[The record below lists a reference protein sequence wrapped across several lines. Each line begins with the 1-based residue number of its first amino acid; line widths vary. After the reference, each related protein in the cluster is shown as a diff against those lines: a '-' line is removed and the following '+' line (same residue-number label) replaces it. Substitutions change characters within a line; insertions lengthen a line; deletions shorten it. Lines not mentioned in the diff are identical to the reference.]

1 MQNTPDISLIIPL
14 LNEEES
20 LLPLHKWILDVF
32 NKDSRTYEVIFI
44 DDGSSDNS
52 WNVIS
57 TLTQKHL
64 NMFGIKF
71 VKNYGK
77 SQALHAGFAIAKGNY
92 IVTLDSDL
100 QDSPEEI
107 PRLVDALSN
116 QKLDLI
122 QLSFNLTKTELNDS
136 LIKVQNQIKSLNKR
150 QYLYNLNYTVSNGNS
165 FISPLIAINEFS
177 ESDKIVLDTIKNS
190 MSKQVL
196 ESKYGKI
203 FSDIV
208 KNK

>member
-1 MQNTPDISLIIPL
+1 MTVKVKIENFKKGNVYLQKISDSALI
-14 LNEEES
+14 N
-20 LLPLHKWILDVF
+20 V
-32 NKDSRTYEVIFI
+32 DSI
-44 DDGSSDNS
+44 
-52 WNVIS
+52 
-57 TLTQKHL
+57 
-64 NMFGIKF
+64 F
-71 VKNYGK
+71 VKKNESIILKYN
-77 SQALHAGFAIAKGNY
+77 I
-92 IVTLDSDL
+92 
-100 QDSPEEI
+100 DSPELFYLNLDVSDIDNRIEFFGEKGEI
-107 PRLVDALSN
+107 NIDTSLEKFNSDFKISGSSSDSIYRDYLSVIKKFNN

-177 ESDKIVLDTIKNS
+177 ESGKIVLDTIKNS

>member
-52 WNVIS
+52 WNIIS
-57 TLTQKHL
+57 KLTQKHL
-64 NMFGIKF
+64 NVFGIKF
-71 VKNYGK
+71 FKNYGK
-77 SQALHAGFAIAKGNY
+77 SQALHAGFAIAKGNH
-92 IVTLDSDL
+92 IVTLDADL

-122 QLSFNLTKTELNDS
+122 SGWKKKRYDSILFKNIPSKT
-136 LIKVQNQIKSLNKR
+136 I
-150 QYLYNLNYTVSNGNS
+150 
-165 FISPLIAINEFS
+165 
-177 ESDKIVLDTIKNS
+177 
-190 MSKQVL
+190 
-196 ESKYGKI
+196 
-203 FSDIV
+203 
-208 KNK
+208 

>member
-1 MQNTPDISLIIPL
+1 MTVKVKVENFKKGNVYLQKISDSALI
-14 LNEEES
+14 N
-20 LLPLHKWILDVF
+20 V
-32 NKDSRTYEVIFI
+32 DSI
-44 DDGSSDNS
+44 
-52 WNVIS
+52 
-57 TLTQKHL
+57 
-64 NMFGIKF
+64 F
-71 VKNYGK
+71 VKKNESIILKYN
-77 SQALHAGFAIAKGNY
+77 I
-92 IVTLDSDL
+92 
-100 QDSPEEI
+100 DSPELFYLNLDVSNIENRIEFFGEKGEI
-107 PRLVDALSN
+107 NIDTSLEKFNSDFKISGSSSDSIYRDYLSVIKKFNN

-177 ESDKIVLDTIKNS
+177 ESGKIVLDTIKNS

-208 KNK
+208 KNN

>member
-20 LLPLHKWILDVF
+20 LLLLHKWILDVF

-44 DDGSSDNS
+44 DDGSTDNS

-57 TLTQKHL
+57 KLTQKHL
-64 NMFGIKF
+64 NVFGIKF

-92 IVTLDSDL
+92 IVTLDADL

-116 QKLDLI
+116 QNLDLI
-122 QLSFNLTKTELNDS
+122 SGWKKNDMIPYCLKTYHQNYLIGQLEKC
-136 LIKVQNQIKSLNKR
+136 
-150 QYLYNLNYTVSNGNS
+150 
-165 FISPLIAINEFS
+165 
-177 ESDKIVLDTIKNS
+177 
-190 MSKQVL
+190 QVL
-196 ESKYGKI
+196 I
-203 FSDIV
+203 FMILIV
-208 KNK
+208 D